1 MSNIECTEDGIKINP
16 GVLLS
21 DILPLINAND
31 ISLLDK
37 DGNEIMCIAQGYHI
51 GSLSTEMLCKR
62 VVAIWYDECILNTIN
77 IMIGGKSIDI

>member
-1 MSNIECTEDGIKINP
+1 MSNIECTKDGVKINP

-37 DGNEIMCIAQGYHI
+37 DGNEIMCITQGYHL
-51 GSLSTEMLCKR
+51 GTLSDELLCNR
-62 VVAIWYDECILNTIN
+62 VTAIWHEECVLNTIN
-77 IMIGGKSIDI
+77 IRIGGKNIDI